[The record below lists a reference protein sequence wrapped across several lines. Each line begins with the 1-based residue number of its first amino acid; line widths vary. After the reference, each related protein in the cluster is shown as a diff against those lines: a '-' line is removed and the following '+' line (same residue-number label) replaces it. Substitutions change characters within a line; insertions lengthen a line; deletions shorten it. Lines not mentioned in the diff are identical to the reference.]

1 MAKLRFIKGTPQYR
15 VLEHAVLRYGDRL
28 RIEPNRMTVTTLQ
41 GNTETGWIVYGRAHG
56 GGDVGVVFAS
66 RLEAQATIDALAA
79 AHGPDGGYAQL
90 LDTNP
95 NFESF
100 VRGYIDKAEG
110 RA

>member
-1 MAKLRFIKGTPQYR
+1 METLRFAQGTPQYR

-41 GNTETGWIVYGRAHG
+41 GNTETGWVVYGREHG
-56 GGDVGVVFAS
+56 GGDVGVVFRS
-66 RLEAQATIDALAA
+66 KREAQDTIDALAA

-90 LDTNP
+90 LDTDP